1 MGITRMDIL
10 SNAPQNIIF
19 HKKSNQ
25 TNFGGILSLI
35 FFIIAFVIIIFY
47 LINYFAEDDFSI
59 QYSYYQKSVLDDYN
73 INQLDKIIND
83 DKYNPYFN
91 FRFFMQ
97 AKCKDNERTIY
108 QSLGK
113 EYLLINSTNN
123 ETIPRNTLLNLRAT
137 DIDITIMYKCENE
150 FCIIKEQ
157 ERYEKV
163 ERIQFYTR
171 YNGFFLDHQNKENP
185 FHKRSGLEGTSLIQ
199 SFYELKNPLKN
210 IFHWKITKYKTE
222 EGLTKIKNRINN
234 IKEEDAKIYG
244 LINNDKTSESL
255 KNVVDNLIIFHNNT
269 YYRIL
274 GQLKFEINYYH
285 FDEYS
290 RTKKSIWNTIAN
302 ICSLTMTV
310 YNIFSVF
317 VSKFYSSSFDNYTL
331 VEKVIFNQKNQIN
344 KINEVKNFELTST
357 TSDPKTDKL
366 ISDSNKEKNS
376 IDKEDE
382 NKKEDSDSLNIKDNN
397 VTLPELNCFSFL
409 FNYIYNFNPCKI
421 SRQQI
426 ISKCNEIIGEY
437 YTIEKI
443 IYNQIII
450 ENLLKDYKWNN
461 SELSKLDNNKL
472 IIQLKNLISNF
483 KKT

>member
-1 MGITRMDIL
+1 M
-10 SNAPQNIIF
+10 
-19 HKKSNQ
+19 
-25 TNFGGILSLI
+25 
-35 FFIIAFVIIIFY
+35 
-47 LINYFAEDDFSI
+47 
-59 QYSYYQKSVLDDYN
+59 
-73 INQLDKIIND
+73 
-83 DKYNPYFN
+83 
-91 FRFFMQ
+91 
-97 AKCKDNERTIY
+97 
-108 QSLGK
+108 
-113 EYLLINSTNN
+113 
-123 ETIPRNTLLNLRAT
+123 
-137 DIDITIMYKCENE
+137 
-150 FCIIKEQ
+150 
-157 ERYEKV
+157 
-163 ERIQFYTR
+163 
-171 YNGFFLDHQNKENP
+171 
-185 FHKRSGLEGTSLIQ
+185 
-199 SFYELKNPLKN
+199 
-210 IFHWKITKYKTE
+210 
-222 EGLTKIKNRINN
+222 
-234 IKEEDAKIYG
+234 
-244 LINNDKTSESL
+244 
-255 KNVVDNLIIFHNNT
+255 DNLIIFHNNT

-366 ISDSNKEKNS
+366 ISDSNNEKNS